1 MVLPDLVRLNYKLT
15 EEVIHLKV
23 NNLPVRWE
31 MVDQTETY
39 IGYRGE
45 SEKKFWRGC
54 PRTAQEGWHGNFHSC
69 DFLIHVMDV
78 CSSKILSHQ

>member
-78 CSSKILSHQ
+78 CSCKILSHQ